1 MAKRDPYKPGL
12 GSMKAP
18 GLEKKADFAA
28 FRTLQSDPRSLGLTD
43 AEREREAATARRLG
57 GVEAEAQSRA
67 QTLGL
72 SKQLEQQKAQEI
84 RARFGKV
91 ADRGRQQAKNVA
103 KAVGNVA
110 KIGAGV
116 VTGQPTL
123 ALSGVQGLTGGAQP
137 EVTVDKEGYSQSA
150 VGQMQQKMKEKR
162 EKKKATDVIGG
173 LS

>member
-91 ADRGRQQAKNVA
+91 ADRGRQQAKNVV

-137 EVTVDKEGYSQSA
+137 EVTVDKEGFKDSPL
-150 VGQMQQKMKEKR
+150 GKMG
-162 EKKKATDVIGG
+162 KKKA
-173 LS
+173 